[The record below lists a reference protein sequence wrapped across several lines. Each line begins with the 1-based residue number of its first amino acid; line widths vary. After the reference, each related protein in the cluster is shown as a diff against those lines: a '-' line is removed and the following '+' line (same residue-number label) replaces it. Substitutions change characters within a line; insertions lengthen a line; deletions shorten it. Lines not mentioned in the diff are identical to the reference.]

1 MLIYTLRLYL
11 KIVGADDA
19 SVLAVR
25 GRGLGL
31 PRLAAKLALHRFVG
45 CNNGD
50 AEKPLLAPA
59 ITYQKK
65 KSRSGLQSPCA
76 LRRELRKP
84 NSKRLIYHAFDLL
97 YLNGSDLRPAALI
110 DRKRA
115 LRELPATPLF
125 LSFCCS
131 QPGS

>member
-1 MLIYTLRLYL
+1 LPNALEL
-11 KIVGADDA
+11 GA
-19 SVLAVR
+19 
-25 GRGLGL
+25 
-31 PRLAAKLALHRFVG
+31 LALHRFVG

-65 KSRSGLQSPCA
+65 KGRSGLQSPCA

-84 NSKRLIYHAFDLL
+84 DSKRLIYHAFDLL

>member
-1 MLIYTLRLYL
+1 
-11 KIVGADDA
+11 
-19 SVLAVR
+19 
-25 GRGLGL
+25 
-31 PRLAAKLALHRFVG
+31 
-45 CNNGD
+45 
-50 AEKPLLAPA
+50 
-59 ITYQKK
+59 
-65 KSRSGLQSPCA
+65 
-76 LRRELRKP
+76 LRRELREP
-84 NSKRLIYHAFDLL
+84 DSKRLIYHAFDLL

>member
-1 MLIYTLRLYL
+1 MPNALEL
-11 KIVGADDA
+11 GA
-19 SVLAVR
+19 
-25 GRGLGL
+25 LG
-31 PRLAAKLALHRFVG
+31 
-45 CNNGD
+45 
-50 AEKPLLAPA
+50 
-59 ITYQKK
+59 
-65 KSRSGLQSPCA
+65 
-76 LRRELRKP
+76 
-84 NSKRLIYHAFDLL
+84 AFDLL